1 MGGTKLERLL
11 LPKNQYTQRKS
22 MNFENSCS
30 GELSKIGHHFNN
42 KMILK
47 LMLSR
52 IVKNKKGAP
61 KLVFSNEYFFWKDSD
76 DFCYRKLTL

>member
-1 MGGTKLERLL
+1 
-11 LPKNQYTQRKS
+11 

-30 GELSKIGHHFNN
+30 GELSKIGHHFND

-52 IVKNKKGAP
+52 IVKNRKCAP
-61 KLVFSNEYFFWKDSD
+61 KLVFSIEKKI
-76 DFCYRKLTL
+76 RKIWMIFVVEN

>member
-1 MGGTKLERLL
+1 
-11 LPKNQYTQRKS
+11 

-30 GELSKIGHHFNN
+30 GELSKIGHHFND

-52 IVKNKKGAP
+52 IVKNSKGAP
-61 KLVFSNEYFFWKDSD
+61 KLVFSIEKKSERFG
-76 DFCYRKLTL
+76 